1 LIKEGVQGLTEGYI
15 VLHRL
20 PMFKKKIAYGKKH
33 FPWSL
38 NKKKYLYSNGQCPQA
53 EFLHDK
59 SFLSL
64 ELCQFDLTK
73 RDVDLIINSF
83 EKVWLKL
90 KI

>member
-1 LIKEGVQGLTEGYI
+1 MIKEGVQGLTEGYI

-20 PMFKKKIAYGKKH
+20 PMFKKKIAYGKNIFLGH
-33 FPWSL
+33 L
-38 NKKKYLYSNGQCPQA
+38 IKKYLYSNGQCPQA

-73 RDVDLIINSF
+73 
-83 EKVWLKL
+83 EM
-90 KI
+90 